1 MKIVED
7 VRSLREQVRAWRKQG
22 AQIGFVPTMGNL
34 HAGHL
39 SLVEQA
45 RTQCE
50 RVIVSVFVN
59 PTQFG
64 PNEDFAQYPRTQKE
78 DAAKLESVHADLL
91 FLPTIDEMYPGGTEA
106 TTFIEVPGLSE
117 QFCGAFRPGHF
128 RGVATV
134 VARLFNM
141 VQPDLA
147 VFGEKDYQQLLV
159 IRRMVRELAFPI
171 RVLGA
176 PTAREPDG
184 LAMSSRNQYLN
195 PVERRKAALIYQLL
209 TQTAERVA
217 RGEIDHPA
225 LEQSAVAALEAEGF
239 RPDYFAIRRADDL
252 GAPGQ
257 NDRELVILTAAR
269 LGRTRL
275 IDNLAVTRA

>member
-34 HAGHL
+34 HVGHL

-78 DAAKLESVHADLL
+78 DAAKLESAHADLL
-91 FLPTIDEMYPGGTEA
+91 FLPTIDEMYPGGTEG
-106 TTFIEVPGLSE
+106 TTVIEVPGLSE

-195 PVERRKAALIYQLL
+195 AVERRKAALIYQLL
-209 TQTAERVA
+209 TGTAERVA
-217 RGEIDHPA
+217 RGEIDYTA

-239 RPDYFAIRRADDL
+239 RPDYFAVRRADDL
-252 GAPGQ
+252 GAPGA